1 MTVILTAI
9 QFITSPIGRWV
20 GIAALIGM
28 AFLAGN
34 VRGHRIEHAKCEERA
49 RAAAEAAV
57 KQDREAQKQV
67 DASNATTLTELSKQ
81 KETSDARVHE
91 LEKTMAD
98 GIVQCVYG
106 ADGKPD
112 LGGVRKQSGKGAGDA
127 PAARPARV
135 PTPRARPAG
144 DKG

>member
-1 MTVILTAI
+1 MGTILTAI
-9 QFITSPIGRWV
+9 SFITSPVGRWV
-20 GIAALIGM
+20 GVIALIGM
-28 AFLAGN
+28 AFLAGDI
-34 VRGHRIEHAKCEERA
+34 RGRRIEHTKCEDRA
-49 RAAAEAAV
+49 RAAADAAV
-57 KQDREAQKQV
+57 AQDRSAQKEL
-67 DASNATTLTELSKQ
+67 DASNATTLEELSKQ
-81 KETSDARVHE
+81 KETSDARVRE

-112 LGGVRKQSGKGAGDA
+112 LGGVRKQSGKGAGDP

-135 PTPRARPAG
+135 PSPRPRPAG